1 MIPIDSRSRT
11 TPLRRNMY
19 HHNSGLVI
27 HRSEDEFKKYIRDIH
42 DFPTKGVIFRDITN
56 LLRQGEVFQKVID
69 KIAYRFSKA
78 EINVVCSVEARGFI
92 LGAAIAYKLGAGF
105 VPIRKKGKLPWH
117 KHQKS
122 YDLEYGTDELEI
134 HIDAISP
141 GSHIL
146 FVDDV
151 LATGGTAKAAVE
163 FIKQM
168 NGNLVC
174 AAFLIELQE
183 LQGRKK
189 LEEVSVYSLIRY

>member
-1 MIPIDSRSRT
+1 MD
-11 TPLRRNMY
+11 
-19 HHNSGLVI
+19 HHNNDLVTSE
-27 HRSEDEFKKYIRDIH
+27 SEDEFKRYIRDIH

-56 LLRQGEVFQKVID
+56 LLRQGEVFQKAVD
-69 KIAYRFSKA
+69 KIAYRFSRA

-134 HIDAISP
+134 HIDAISS
-141 GSHIL
+141 GNHVL

-151 LATGGTAKAAVE
+151 IATGGTAKTAVD

-168 NGNLVC
+168 NGNLIC
-174 AAFLIELQE
+174 AAFLIELIE

-189 LEEVSVYSLIRY
+189 LEEVPVYSLIRY